1 MGKTLDKTKKF
12 KRTYII
18 WGLVL
23 VCSVIVCY
31 LGLLSKNIIV
41 GSIAISTLGL
51 AVLPFLPMSF
61 EFGAELTFPLGQAIM
76 GGMLVGTSQ
85 FSAAVI
91 LTFIQMILEK
101 SVATGF
107 FVLFVLV
114 LISFFISLTIR

>member
-1 MGKTLDKTKKF
+1 M
-12 KRTYII
+12 
-18 WGLVL
+18 
-23 VCSVIVCY
+23 IVCY

-114 LISFFISLTIR
+114 LISFFIALTIR